1 MTLPR
6 YLVAKGGTEFEAKPL
21 PCTRLGDDDARC
33 APVFP
38 WLPSLGGTQ
47 AVGRVVNTWHAYPLQ
62 LLCAISPFEEK
73 CLLLISLICIG
84 KP

>member
-38 WLPSLGGTQ
+38 RLPSRKAVQ
-47 AVGRVVNTWHAYPLQ
+47 AVGFFSSFFLRKNLRTKDV
-62 LLCAISPFEEK
+62 
-73 CLLLISLICIG
+73 
-84 KP
+84 